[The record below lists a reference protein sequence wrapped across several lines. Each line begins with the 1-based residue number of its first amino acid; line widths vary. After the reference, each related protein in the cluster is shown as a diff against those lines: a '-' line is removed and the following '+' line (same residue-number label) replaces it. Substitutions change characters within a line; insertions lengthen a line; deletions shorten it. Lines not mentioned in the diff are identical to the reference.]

1 MAQQVTGQQQV
12 DAVDLQ
18 GLSET
23 EVVDR
28 RRRGLGNTSSSKS
41 NRSYF
46 QIIRENIFVLVNI
59 IMFAL
64 GLALIILGQVSD
76 ALLSVGVAFFNVM
89 VGTVQEIRAKRVL
102 DHIILLTRPQVTVR
116 RGGKSALPIRQSWS

>member
-76 ALLSVGVAFFNVM
+76 ALLSVGVAFFNV
-89 VGTVQEIRAKRVL
+89 
-102 DHIILLTRPQVTVR
+102 
-116 RGGKSALPIRQSWS
+116 